1 MKKVP
6 TNADIL
12 QWAIWKLIIFITLG
26 FEIVIIGASGHQLY
40 ERVVINSQ
48 RITKKTGQD

>member
-6 TNADIL
+6 TSADIL
-12 QWAIWKLIIFITLG
+12 QRAIWKLIIFI
-26 FEIVIIGASGHQLY
+26 ASGHQLY